1 MTPEDLLAR
10 HDLLGILSPDE
21 RQALRRRVAVRK
33 VAAGQTLFRQGDPGD
48 GLYGILTGRVVVT
61 VESAE
66 GKELILKMFGPGEFF
81 GEIALLDGKGRT
93 ANAMAREAGR
103 LLFLP
108 RAEFL
113 PFLERRPALAVR
125 MIALLC
131 DRLRRTTQLFEDAA
145 LHDVPV
151 RLARQLSVL
160 ADRQVSEGG
169 DTVAISQAEL
179 AQTLGVSR
187 EIVSRHL
194 GVWRDAGLV
203 ELGRGRIRIRD
214 RAPLHQIVA
223 GT

>member
-10 HDLLGILSPDE
+10 HDLLGILSPEE
-21 RQALRRRVAVRK
+21 RQALRRHVAVRK

-66 GKELILKMFGPGEFF
+66 GKELILNMFGPGDFF

-93 ANAMAREAGR
+93 ANAMVREAGR

-108 RAEFL
+108 RGEFL

-145 LHDVPV
+145 LQDVPV

-160 ADRQVSEGG
+160 ADRQGSDDGE
-169 DTVAISQAEL
+169 TVTISQAEL

-187 EIVSRHL
+187 EIVGRHL

-214 RAPLHQIVA
+214 RAPLYQIVA
-223 GT
+223 GG

>member
-1 MTPEDLLAR
+1 MTPDELLAR

-21 RQALRRRVAVRK
+21 RQDLRRHVAVRA

-48 GLYGILTGRVVVT
+48 GLYGIMSGRVVVT

-66 GKELILKMFGPGEFF
+66 GKELILNMFRSGDFF

-93 ANAMAREAGR
+93 ANAVIREAGQ
-103 LLFLP
+103 LVFLP
-108 RAEFL
+108 RGEFL

-145 LHDVPV
+145 LQDVPV
-151 RLARQLSVL
+151 RLARQLSAL
-160 ADRQVSEGG
+160 AERQGIDAG

-194 GVWRDAGLV
+194 GVWREAGLV

-214 RAPLHQIVA
+214 KAPLHRIMT
-223 GT
+223 GG

>member
-21 RQALRRRVAVRK
+21 RHALLRHVAVRA
-33 VAAGQTLFRQGDPGD
+33 VAAVQTLFRQGDPGD
-48 GLYGILTGRVVVT
+48 GIYGILAGRVVVT

-66 GKELILKMFGPGEFF
+66 GKELILNMFAPGDFF
-81 GEIALLDGKGRT
+81 GEIVLLDGKGRT
-93 ANAMAREAGR
+93 ANAVVREAGR
-103 LLFLP
+103 LVFLP
-108 RAEFL
+108 RGEFL

-145 LHDVPV
+145 LQDVPV
-151 RLARQLSVL
+151 RLAKQLSAL
-160 ADRQVSEGG
+160 AERQGIDAGE
-169 DTVAISQAEL
+169 TVAISQAEL

-194 GVWRDAGLV
+194 GVWREAGLV
-203 ELGRGRIRIRD
+203 ELGRGRIRICD
-214 RAPLHQIVA
+214 RAPLHRIVA
-223 GT
+223 GG

>member
-1 MTPEDLLAR
+1 MTPDDLLAR

-21 RQALRRRVAVRK
+21 RQSLLRHVAVRT

-48 GLYGILTGRVVVT
+48 GLYGVLAGRVIVT

-66 GKELILKMFGPGEFF
+66 GKELILNMFGGGDFF

-93 ANAMAREAGR
+93 ANAVVREPGR

-108 RAEFL
+108 RGEFL
-113 PFLERRPALAVR
+113 PFLERHPALAVR

-131 DRLRRTTQLFEDAA
+131 DRLRRTTELFEDAA
-145 LHDVPV
+145 LRDVPG
-151 RLARQLSVL
+151 RLARQLSAL
-160 ADRQVSEGG
+160 AERQGIDSGE
-169 DTVAISQAEL
+169 TVAISQAEL

-194 GVWRDAGLV
+194 GVWREAGLV

-214 RAPLHQIVA
+214 RAPLHRIVT
-223 GT
+223 GS

>member
-21 RQALRRRVAVRK
+21 RHALLRHVAVRA
-33 VAAGQTLFRQGDPGD
+33 VAAVQTLFRQGDPGD
-48 GLYGILTGRVVVT
+48 GIYGILAGRVVVT

-66 GKELILKMFGPGEFF
+66 GKELILNMFAPGDFF
-81 GEIALLDGKGRT
+81 GEIVLLDGKGRT
-93 ANAMAREAGR
+93 ANAVVREAGR
-103 LLFLP
+103 LVFLP
-108 RAEFL
+108 RGEFL

-145 LHDVPV
+145 LQDVPV
-151 RLARQLSVL
+151 RLAKQLSAL
-160 ADRQVSEGG
+160 AERQGIDAGE
-169 DTVAISQAEL
+169 TVAISQAEL

-194 GVWRDAGLV
+194 GV
-203 ELGRGRIRIRD
+203 
-214 RAPLHQIVA
+214 
-223 GT
+223 

>member
-21 RQALRRRVAVRK
+21 RQALRRHVAVRT

-48 GLYGILTGRVVVT
+48 GLYGILAGRVVVT

-66 GKELILKMFGPGEFF
+66 GKELILNMFAPGDFF

-93 ANAMAREAGR
+93 ANAVVREAGR
-103 LLFLP
+103 LVFLP
-108 RAEFL
+108 RGEFL

-145 LHDVPV
+145 LQDVPV
-151 RLARQLSVL
+151 RLAKQLSAL
-160 ADRQVSEGG
+160 AERQGIDAGE
-169 DTVAISQAEL
+169 TVAISQAEL

-194 GVWRDAGLV
+194 GVWREAGLV

-214 RAPLHQIVA
+214 RAPLHRIVA
-223 GT
+223 GG

>member
-1 MTPEDLLAR
+1 MTPDDLLAR
-10 HDLLGILSPDE
+10 HDLLGILSADE
-21 RQALRRRVAVRK
+21 RQALLRHVAVRA
-33 VAAGQTLFRQGDPGD
+33 VAAGQTLFRRGDPGD
-48 GLYGILTGRVVVT
+48 GLYGVLSGGIVVT

-66 GKELILKMFGPGEFF
+66 GKELILNRFGPGEFF

-93 ANAMAREAGR
+93 ANALVREAGR

-108 RAEFL
+108 RGEFL

-131 DRLRRTTQLFEDAA
+131 DRLRRTTELFEDAA
-145 LHDVPV
+145 LQDVPV
-151 RLARQLSVL
+151 RLAKQLSAL
-160 ADRQVSEGG
+160 AARQGAGTGE
-169 DTVAISQAEL
+169 TVAISQAEL

-194 GVWRDAGLV
+194 GVWREAGLV

-214 RAPLHQIVA
+214 RAPLHRIVA
-223 GT
+223 GG

>member
-1 MTPEDLLAR
+1 MTPEDLLSR

-21 RQALRRRVAVRK
+21 RHALLRHVAVRA
-33 VAAGQTLFRQGDPGD
+33 VAAGHTLFRQGDPGD

-66 GKELILKMFGPGEFF
+66 GKELILNMFGPGDFF

-93 ANAMAREAGR
+93 ANAVVREAGR
-103 LLFLP
+103 LVFLP
-108 RAEFL
+108 RGEFL

-145 LHDVPV
+145 LQDVPV
-151 RLARQLSVL
+151 RLAKQLSVL
-160 ADRQVSEGG
+160 AERQGIDAGE
-169 DTVAISQAEL
+169 TVAISQAEL

-194 GVWRDAGLV
+194 GVWREAGLV

-214 RAPLHQIVA
+214 RAPLHRIVA
-223 GT
+223 GG